1 MPRLVA
7 PSSADMQSR
16 APSLP
21 RTLATLATAAVGASA
36 LSAAV
41 PAQATTGTV
50 VMRANVL
57 AGIGSLAPTGTPT
70 GTTMTIGLG
79 VARPNPAG
87 EARALHDMYDPS
99 SSAYRHFLSVGAF
112 AQQFGVPQSRR
123 DAVTSWL
130 RGGGLNVFMVS
141 AAGDLVMAQ
150 GTAQQV
156 DSLFGVSEHTYT
168 YRGAGFIANDRAP
181 TVPAGLGITTVMG
194 LNTYQHASLPQRLA
208 GPDAPAAS
216 ARCVQAGFCT
226 GTLKAEDMWSLYDLP
241 ASTRGR
247 GQRIAILGEGVLGD
261 ESTKG
266 SVVADLR
273 QFEDEHGFPHVAL
286 KVHCVINGDCGS
298 DTSGGGEWDL
308 DQAASTGMAPDID
321 HLDYYFAKD
330 LTDSN
335 QAAMIGGWLSDPNGA
350 MQANASFSECEQ
362 GPYNAAFY
370 ALPGNVDGNEGIQ
383 VGGPVGVGPT
393 GDQLGDDLEAYAEPA
408 LQSAALL
415 GRSLFAAAGDTGS
428 GCTALIAD
436 GFGPNGIATEDYPT
450 NPYPAGARYAVAV
463 AGTVLY
469 RKSSDGANP
478 DKPPTRGQEYAWPY
492 TGGGSSAFLTAP
504 DYQRNVANLTGIC
517 ATDPDGGTGATGQLC
532 RGVPD
537 VAAMSGDIIS
547 DAYADVS
554 GGSDSSNGGT
564 SLSSPLW
571 VGMWTRIQAASNL
584 PHGLGFANFTIYR
597 IGKDATRYHDD
608 FFDVT
613 VGSNGGPC
621 PTGPCLAQAGWDYVS
636 GWGVPDVAKLAA
648 DVAAPAAPA
657 NLSGD
662 VAGLVRPGRHVTPTA
677 LPNTLAISLSHP
689 AAAGAAGTT
698 VVLALAMCTGR
709 RRRRRG
715 ALRSR
720 LRPLL
725 G

>member
-1 MPRLVA
+1 MPL
-7 PSSADMQSR
+7 R
-16 APSLP
+16 AISLP
-21 RTLATLATAAVGASA
+21 RSLASLATAAVAASA
-36 LSAAV
+36 LAAAV

-57 AGIGSLAPTGTPT
+57 AGIGSLSPTGTPKNAV
-70 GTTMTIGLG
+70 MTIGLG

-87 EARALHDMYDPS
+87 EARALHAMYDPS
-99 SSAYRHFLSVGAF
+99 SPTYRRFLSVAQF
-112 AQQFGVPQSRR
+112 AEEFGVPESRR
-123 DAVTSWL
+123 DAITSWL
-130 RGGGLNVFMVS
+130 RGGGLDVFMVS

-156 DSLFGVSEHTYT
+156 DNLFGVTEHTYT

-181 TVPAGLGITTVMG
+181 SVPAGLGITTVMG

-208 GPDAPAAS
+208 GPAAPAAT
-216 ARCVQAGFCT
+216 ARCYPAGFCT
-226 GTLKAEDMWSLYDLP
+226 GTLQAEDMWSLYDLP
-241 ASTRGR
+241 TSTRGK

-266 SVVADLR
+266 SVIADLR
-273 QFEDEHGFPHVAL
+273 KFEDEHHFAHVPL
-286 KVHCVINGDCGS
+286 KVHCVIDGDCGS

-335 QAAMIGGWLSDPNGA
+335 QAAMIAGWLSDPNGA

-370 ALPGNVDGNEGIQ
+370 TLPGNVDGNEGIQ
-383 VGGPVGVGPT
+383 VAGPTVPVPDVTVPGVATISFGSITVGVGPT

-408 LQSAALL
+408 LQSAAMM

-436 GFGPNGIATEDYPT
+436 GIGPNGVATEDYPT

-469 RKSSDGANP
+469 RKSSDNANP
-478 DKPPTRGQEYAWPY
+478 DKPPARGQEFAWPY

-504 DYQRNVANLTGIC
+504 DYQQNVPNLTGIC
-517 ATDPDGGTGATGQLC
+517 VTDPDGGTGATGQLC

-537 VAAMSGDIIS
+537 VAAMSGDILTDS
-547 DAYADVS
+547 YADVS
-554 GGSDSSNGGT
+554 GGSNSSNGGT

-584 PHGLGFANFTIYR
+584 PHGLGFANFTIYK
-597 IGKDATRYHDD
+597 IGKDATRYGND

-621 PTGPCLAQAGWDYVS
+621 PQGPCIAQKGWDYVS
-636 GWGVPDVAKLAA
+636 GWGVPDVARFAA
-648 DVAAPAAPA
+648 DVAAPAA

-662 VAGLVRPGRHVTPTA
+662 VAGLVSPGRRATLTA
-677 LPNTLAISLSHP
+677 LPNTSAASSYTT
-689 AAAGAAGTT
+689 AAGAAGAATALS
-698 VVLALAMCTGR
+698 LAAWAGR
-709 RRRRRG
+709 RRRRRI
-715 ALRSR
+715 APR
-720 LRPLL
+720 
-725 G
+725 